1 MWGQHLP
8 LQLPISNSNSLAL
21 FGRHS
26 ICVSHLGNLP
36 IFSFFFV
43 VVLPRRNKPKQFTFL
58 FLNVFW
64 WRWRWASL
72 FTERPTLWRQKQW
85 RWVHLVWR
93 ICLNL
98 MQSTKTAPS
107 SSIIISTDAE
117 SMIPGR
123 GIQTDRVFFFFW
135 SPVMC
140 WRCSLHGLYFWG
152 KKAYGSLKKGWRNY
166 PKILTSFGHAKT
178 LCLKAGCKKE
188 ITERWTKAR

>member
-1 MWGQHLP
+1 MLERMVDHPGFCPFPFLSHFHPELDLRDTDELRMWGQHLP

-72 FTERPTLWRQKQW
+72 FTENPFDVKNSDVGSISYGEFASTWCKAQKQLPVPVSSLYW
-85 RWVHLVWR
+85 DLMSYWLVNLKVQLY
-93 ICLNL
+93 IC
-98 MQSTKTAPS
+98 
-107 SSIIISTDAE
+107 SIKD
-117 SMIPGR
+117 
-123 GIQTDRVFFFFW
+123 
-135 SPVMC
+135 
-140 WRCSLHGLYFWG
+140 
-152 KKAYGSLKKGWRNY
+152 LK
-166 PKILTSFGHAKT
+166 
-178 LCLKAGCKKE
+178 
-188 ITERWTKAR
+188 

>member
-8 LQLPISNSNSLAL
+8 LQLPISNSNYLAL

-72 FTERPTLWRQKQW
+72 FTENPFDVKNSDVGSISYGEFASTWCKAQNQLPVPVSSFQRMRK
-85 RWVHLVWR
+85 VWF
-93 ICLNL
+93 
-98 MQSTKTAPS
+98 
-107 SSIIISTDAE
+107 
-117 SMIPGR
+117 PGGEFR
-123 GIQTDRVFFFFW
+123 LPGFFFFFW

-178 LCLKAGCKKE
+178 LCLKAGCKKD